1 MANNF
6 IGSEVTGVTS
16 ETTVYTGKTSTQS
29 TVIGLSVANT
39 SGLATLVSV
48 KKNTAFIVKDATL
61 ATTLPTGINELKTRV
76 DNINTAIGVSNDT
89 YTASNTANYITLA
102 TSLFDA
108 DVKLDSQI
116 KVNEDAIVQ
125 ARIDIDGN
133 ALAYSIA
140 LG

>member
-48 KKNTAFIVKDATL
+48 KKNTAFIVKDAP
-61 ATTLPTGINELKTRV
+61 LPVGGALV
-76 DNINTAIGVSNDT
+76 VIG
-89 YTASNTANYITLA
+89 
-102 TSLFDA
+102 A
-108 DVKLDSQI
+108 DQKLV
-116 KVNEDAIVQ
+116 VNEADTISVTADNTV
-125 ARIDIDGN
+125 DIIIST
-133 ALAYSIA
+133 LEIS
-140 LG
+140 